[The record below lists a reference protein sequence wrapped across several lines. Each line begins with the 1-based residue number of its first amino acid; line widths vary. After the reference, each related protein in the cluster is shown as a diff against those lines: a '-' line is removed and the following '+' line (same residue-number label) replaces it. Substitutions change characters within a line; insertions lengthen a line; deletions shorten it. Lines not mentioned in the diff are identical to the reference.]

1 MLKESCP
8 IQVFADKLRRRS
20 EESTRNAQKNSSTL
34 SVEKTTDAICRIV
47 ESIAKEDGLWI
58 DFVDISSLG
67 TPLPSGVENDVY
79 LSADGNFVYKV
90 NNLMTSKNILRLF
103 DRLLLHNAVFPQTA
117 YQLQGFTG
125 FGNGSVYPVI
135 RQDFIVYD
143 REATPIEID
152 TYMSAL
158 RFDKIEEAKYANG
171 AIEVSDLHPRNV
183 LRDIDGD
190 IFVVDAEFR
199 KI

>member
-67 TPLPSGVENDVY
+67 TPLSSGVENDVY
-79 LSADGNFVYKV
+79 LSAGGVRPASTECFKGY
-90 NNLMTSKNILRLF
+90 
-103 DRLLLHNAVFPQTA
+103 
-117 YQLQGFTG
+117 
-125 FGNGSVYPVI
+125 
-135 RQDFIVYD
+135 
-143 REATPIEID
+143 
-152 TYMSAL
+152 
-158 RFDKIEEAKYANG
+158 
-171 AIEVSDLHPRNV
+171 
-183 LRDIDGD
+183 
-190 IFVVDAEFR
+190 
-199 KI
+199 